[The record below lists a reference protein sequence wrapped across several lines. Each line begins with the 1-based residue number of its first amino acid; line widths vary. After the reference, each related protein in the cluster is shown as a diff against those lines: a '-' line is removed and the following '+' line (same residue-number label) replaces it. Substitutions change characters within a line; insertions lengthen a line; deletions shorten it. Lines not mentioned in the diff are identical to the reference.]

1 MERFTSTVGGDI
13 ARAKQILVAK
23 GVPTFA
29 EHALDPSRKGDNA
42 RIAAGAANPKRRTP
56 ATESPMRQRTRKL
69 VGTVVIL
76 VFVCVYALVAMAL
89 AQGRITEAPKLVQTF
104 AYIALGL
111 AWVLPLLP
119 LIKWMER
126 RDEV

>member
-1 MERFTSTVGGDI
+1 MEI
-13 ARAKQILVAK
+13 AMTQS
-23 GVPTFA
+23 
-29 EHALDPSRKGDNA
+29 H
-42 RIAAGAANPKRRTP
+42 
-56 ATESPMRQRTRKL
+56 RKL
-69 VGTVVIL
+69 IGTVAIL

-89 AQGRITEAPKLVQTF
+89 AQGRITDAPKLVQTI

-126 RDEV
+126 KDEV

>member
-1 MERFTSTVGGDI
+1 MS
-13 ARAKQILVAK
+13 QS
-23 GVPTFA
+23 
-29 EHALDPSRKGDNA
+29 H
-42 RIAAGAANPKRRTP
+42 
-56 ATESPMRQRTRKL
+56 RKL
-69 VGTVVIL
+69 IGTVVIL

-111 AWVLPLLP
+111 GWILPLLP

-126 RDEV
+126 KDEA

>member
-1 MERFTSTVGGDI
+1 LPQAG
-13 ARAKQILVAK
+13 ARADSQD
-23 GVPTFA
+23 
-29 EHALDPSRKGDNA
+29 DPA
-42 RIAAGAANPKRRTP
+42 
-56 ATESPMRQRTRKL
+56 PMRQTHRKL
-69 VGTVVIL
+69 IGAVVIL

-89 AQGRITEAPKLVQTF
+89 AQGRITTAPKLVQTI

-126 RDEV
+126 KDRA